1 LEQAIGPF
9 LLVIA
14 LFIITL
20 AWLFLLIAG
29 RKHFNLNVNAFGVKV
44 EINANKGDTN
54 EQDENS

>member
-9 LLVIA
+9 LLIIA

-29 RKHFNLNVNAFGVKV
+29 RKHFKLNVNAFGIKV
-44 EINANKGDTN
+44 EVNANKGDSH